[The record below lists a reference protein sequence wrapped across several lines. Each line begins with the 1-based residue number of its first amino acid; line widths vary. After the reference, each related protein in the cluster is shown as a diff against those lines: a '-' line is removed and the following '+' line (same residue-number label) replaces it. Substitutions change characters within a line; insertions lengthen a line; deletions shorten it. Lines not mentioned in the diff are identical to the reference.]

1 MHKSHVVKL
10 TVQESQKPPILI
22 QQQTSC
28 TCWWFFFPEKWDE
41 YLWRLARY
49 VPNSSTSVIKNNIPT
64 PPPDTCRCVSLSFSP
79 AVDRSV
85 TASLSDA
92 RDAMTNAAIDS
103 LASYRQS
110 VLTIQQ
116 PGLLSPACL
125 RLFPLF
131 ILALLKQVNTLTSL
145 LHSWNEHKKQ
155 SKDYSTVF
163 SLRILCCKPLSP
175 FLIDPVLCVCGLQK
189 AFRTGTSTRLDDR
202 VFAMCQLKYQP
213 LAYSMLM
220 IHPALYRIDDLTDE
234 VRRRKFTLS
243 AFTY

>member
-1 MHKSHVVKL
+1 MHKSHFVRF
-10 TVQESQKPPILI
+10 TVEEHQKPSILI
-22 QQQTSC
+22 QQQSSC
-28 TCWWFFFPEKWDE
+28 TFWWFLFPEKWNE
-41 YLWRLARY
+41 YMWRLARY
-49 VPNSSTSVIKNNIPT
+49 VPHSSTLAIKNKIPT

-131 ILALLKQVNTLTSL
+131 ILALLKQVNTLTSF
-145 LHSWNEHKKQ
+145 LHSWN
-155 SKDYSTVF
+155 
-163 SLRILCCKPLSP
+163 
-175 FLIDPVLCVCGLQK
+175 
-189 AFRTGTSTRLDDR
+189 
-202 VFAMCQLKYQP
+202 
-213 LAYSMLM
+213 
-220 IHPALYRIDDLTDE
+220 
-234 VRRRKFTLS
+234 
-243 AFTY
+243 